1 MAISVRLKD
10 VLPLLAAL
18 LLVFFAFSLP
28 PFYEEAEPA
37 SAQAESGR
45 VLIID
50 AGHGGEDGGA
60 VAADGTVYQYSSRYR
75 LSTVKNGSYYSI
87 DQGVEPDFVIS
98 DPAHFYDRAWLT
110 GYICQLP

>member
-50 AGHGGEDGGA
+50 AGHGGRT
-60 VAADGTVYQYSSRYR
+60 AAR
-75 LSTVKNGSYYSI
+75 LRL
-87 DQGVEPDFVIS
+87 
-98 DPAHFYDRAWLT
+98 RA
-110 GYICQLP
+110 CRKAA

>member
-1 MAISVRLKD
+1 MR
-10 VLPLLAAL
+10 PHRPPAA
-18 LLVFFAFSLP
+18 FK
-28 PFYEEAEPA
+28 
-37 SAQAESGR
+37 ESGLVTLLGR
-45 VLIID
+45 KS
-50 AGHGGEDGGA
+50 GGGACVVQPA